1 MLRRT
6 LEMRHMY
13 PVDGVLRNTSQ
24 NERVFRR
31 VQDGRRSS
39 RPTLTLSTV
48 SKARSTPIQHRTRAT
63 RRHEVGR
70 RAPPA

>member
-31 VQDGRRSS
+31 VQDRHCR
-39 RPTLTLSTV
+39 LSTV
-48 SKARSTPIQHRTRAT
+48 SKARTPIQHRTRAT

>member
-31 VQDGRRSS
+31 VQDA
-39 RPTLTLSTV
+39 PTLSTV
-48 SKARSTPIQHRTRAT
+48 SKARTPIQHRTRAT